1 MICIIASVCINR
13 MKVEAIQQQTE
24 FAEEL
29 KDVINV
35 YKI

>member
-1 MICIIASVCINR
+1 